1 MEFSSTLVGIIITL
15 LMLVPVAFLIMSA
28 TGKDKK
34 VMKSVKQLSQ
44 TNGIN
49 LKTIDV
55 IGNCVIGVDE
65 VSKKLVYTSKRNP
78 SADFK
83 IVNMDDVKDCRAK
96 SIKQTDKT
104 LDWVGLEFVEKTGKL
119 EIPFYNEHDE
129 NELSK
134 DPFVCLQDA
143 KRWETT
149 LRPLLKAS

>member
-1 MEFSSTLVGIIITL
+1 MEFSATLVGIIITL
-15 LMLVPVAFLIMSA
+15 LMLVPVAFLIMNSS
-28 TGKDKK
+28 GKDNKVKK
-34 VMKSVKQLSQ
+34 AVSQLSQ

-65 VSKKLVYTSKRNP
+65 ISKKLVYTSKRNP

-83 IVNMDDVKDCRAK
+83 IVNMEDVKDCRAK

-104 LDWVGLEFVEKTGKL
+104 LDWVGLELVEKTGKR
-119 EIPFYNEHDE
+119 EISFYNEHDE

-134 DPFVCLQDA
+134 DGFVCLQDA
-143 KRWETT
+143 KRWEN
-149 LRPLLKAS
+149 LIRPLLKAS

>member
-15 LMLVPVAFLIMSA
+15 VMLVPVAYLIMASSG
-28 TGKDKK
+28 TENK
-34 VMKSVKQLSQ
+34 VKKSVKQLSQ
-44 TNGIN
+44 SNGIQ
-49 LKTIDV
+49 LKNIDF

-83 IVNMDDVKDCRAK
+83 IVNLEDVKDCRAK

-104 LDWVGLEFVEKTGKL
+104 LDWVGLEIVDKVGRC
-119 EIPFYNEHDE
+119 EISFYNEYDE

-134 DPFVCLQDA
+134 DAFMCLQDA
-143 KRWETT
+143 KRWENT

>member
-15 LMLVPVAFLIMSA
+15 VMLVPVVFLIMNTS
-28 TGKDKK
+28 GKDSK
-34 VMKSVKQLSQ
+34 VKKSVTKLSQ
-44 TNGIN
+44 NKGIN

-83 IVNMDDVKDCRAK
+83 ILNIADVKDCRAK
-96 SIKQTDKT
+96 IIKQTDKT
-104 LDWVGLEFVEKTGKL
+104 LDWVGLEIVEKTGKL

-129 NELSK
+129 NELSM
-134 DPFVCLQDA
+134 DPFACLQDA
-143 KRWETT
+143 KRWENT
-149 LRPLLKAS
+149 LKPLLKAS

>member
-1 MEFSSTLVGIIITL
+1 MEFSSTLVGIIITVV
-15 LMLVPVAFLIMSA
+15 MLVPVVFLIMNSSG
-28 TGKDKK
+28 TDSK
-34 VMKSVKQLSQ
+34 VKKSVTKLSQ
-44 TNGIN
+44 SNGIN

-65 VSKKLVYTSKRNP
+65 VSKKLVYTSKTSP

-83 IVNMDDVKDCRAK
+83 IVNMEDVKDCRAK
-96 SIKQTDKT
+96 SIKQTNKT
-104 LDWVGLEFVEKTGKL
+104 LDWVGLEIVEKAGRL

-129 NELSK
+129 NELSQ

-143 KRWETT
+143 KRWENT

>member
-1 MEFSSTLVGIIITL
+1 MGSNPTLVGIIIIL
-15 LMLVPVAFLIMSA
+15 LIFVPVGYLILSA
-28 TGKDKK
+28 SGKDKK
-34 VMKSVKQLSQ
+34 VKKSVMQLSQ
-44 TNGIN
+44 TNGIE
-49 LKTIDV
+49 LKNIEV

-83 IVNMDDVKDCRAK
+83 IINMEDVKDCRAK
-96 SIKQTDKT
+96 SIKQSDKT
-104 LDWVGLEFVEKTGKL
+104 LDWVGLELIEKTGRK
-119 EIPFYNEHDE
+119 EIPFYNENDE

-143 KRWETT
+143 KRWEGT

>member
-15 LMLVPVAFLIMSA
+15 LMLVPVAFLIMSSS
-28 TGKDKK
+28 GKDKK
-34 VMKSVKQLSQ
+34 VKKSVSQLSKS
-44 TNGIN
+44 NGIN

-65 VSKKLVYTSKRNP
+65 TSKKLIYTSKRNL

-83 IVNMDDVKDCRAK
+83 IINMEDVKDCRAK

-104 LDWVGLEFVEKTGKL
+104 LDWVGLEFVGKTGKL
-119 EIPFYNEHDE
+119 EIPFYNEHDD
-129 NELSK
+129 NELSN
-134 DPFVCLQDA
+134 DAYVCLQDA
-143 KRWETT
+143 KRWENA

>member
-1 MEFSSTLVGIIITL
+1 MELSSTLVGIIITMV
-15 LMLVPVAFLIMSA
+15 MLVPVAFLIMNS

-49 LKTIDV
+49 LKNIEV

-83 IVNMDDVKDCRAK
+83 IINMEDVKDCRAK
-96 SIKQTDKT
+96 TIKQNEKT
-104 LDWVGLEFVEKTGKL
+104 LDWVGLEFVEKSGRS
-119 EIPFYNEHDE
+119 EIAFYNEHDE

-134 DPFVCLQDA
+134 DGFVCLQDA
-143 KRWETT
+143 KRWEST

>member
-1 MEFSSTLVGIIITL
+1 MEFNSTLVGIIITL
-15 LMLVPVAFLIMSA
+15 VMLVPVVFLIMNAS
-28 TGKDKK
+28 GKDSK
-34 VMKSVKQLSQ
+34 VRKSVAKLSQ

-83 IVNMDDVKDCRAK
+83 ILNMADVKDCRAK
-96 SIKQTDKT
+96 TIKQTEKT
-104 LDWVGLEFVEKTGKL
+104 LDWVGLEIVEKTGRF

-129 NELSK
+129 NELAM
-134 DPFVCLQDA
+134 DPFACLQDA
-143 KRWETT
+143 KRWENT
-149 LRPLLKAS
+149 LRPLLKSS

>member
-1 MEFSSTLVGIIITL
+1 MEFSATLVGIIITL
-15 LMLVPVAFLIMSA
+15 LMLVPVIYLIMSA

-34 VMKSVKQLSQ
+34 VMKTVMQLSQ
-44 TNGIN
+44 TNGIQ
-49 LKTIDV
+49 LKNIDV

-83 IVNMDDVKDCRAK
+83 IVNMEDVKDCRAK
-96 SIKQTDKT
+96 SIKQTEKT
-104 LDWVGLEFVEKTGKL
+104 LDWVGLELVEKTGKR

-134 DPFVCLQDA
+134 DAFVCLQDA

-149 LRPLLKAS
+149 LRPFLKAS